1 MLKIY
6 STIKNIGII
15 TSGGDSPGMNAAL
28 RSVVRSA
35 NFHSLNC
42 IGFYRGYQGIIE
54 NDFKLLKMRS
64 VSNILE
70 LGGTILRSMRSLD
83 FHNAKI
89 REKAYENLV
98 SHNIDALVVI
108 GGNGSITGA
117 NVFSQQFDFPCI
129 GIPASIDNDIYGT
142 DYSIGFQTALQT
154 IVESVDKIR
163 DTARSHNR
171 LFFVEVMGRDN
182 GNLALYSAIAS
193 GACFVI
199 IPEKDFEINNL
210 AERLKFGISVSKSSS
225 VVIVAEGN
233 NYGTSYKIADDLSE
247 IFDEYES
254 KVTILGHLQRG
265 GSPVVMDRL
274 IASRLG
280 LSAVQALVSKNY
292 NQMVGIIKN
301 ELVLTPIE
309 DVVRKE
315 KKINTDLYKLNKI
328 ISR

>member
-6 STIKNIGII
+6 YIIKNIGII

-42 IGFYRGYQGIIE
+42 IGFFRGYQGIIE
-54 NDFKLLKMRS
+54 NDFKLLEMRS

-83 FHNAKI
+83 FHNAAI
-89 REKAYENLV
+89 REKAYDNLK
-98 SHNIDALVVI
+98 SHNIDALIVI

-117 NVFSQQFDFPCI
+117 NVFSKQFDFPCI

-193 GACFVI
+193 GACFVV

-210 AERLKFGISVSKSSS
+210 AERLKFGKSVSKSSS

-233 NYGTSYKIADDLSE
+233 NYGPAYKIADDLSE

-280 LSAVQALVSKNY
+280 LSAVQALISKNY

-301 ELVLTPIE
+301 ELVLTPIQ
-309 DVVRKE
+309 DVVSKE
-315 KKINTDLYKLNKI
+315 KKLNTDLYKLNKI